1 MKSKYIRLY
10 FWQKII
16 LLLTGSIL
24 TLSLG
29 LAFVTRH
36 SMTHAGKQIGAEG
49 EDILSAQAETF
60 LSKLVREEAVNL
72 DLRLAQTRAAV
83 AYGAVFL
90 SENLNTHS
98 GDSGFL
104 DKALKALLERSG
116 KTAAAY
122 FVSPDGKVRSYPARE
137 SEQDFPKNLIEEPF
151 FPKFSDLHE
160 IFGEVQWS
168 QVHPNPFTV
177 TYELVIDAVAP
188 VLHEGVIQAYLGIS
202 LSLTQ
207 LTAQFNFHQPIRGSY
222 CFVMDDNY
230 QLVGAPPHARTD
242 LSSPEAYMPRGIIS
256 LSKTENAGLDTVLRD
271 MAMGGSFLKKV
282 TIKDQVKYLTCH
294 PLTHINWRLGLVVPV
309 AMATAASRQLVGVVE
324 NVTRQAMLQMILW
337 SLGLLIISLIA
348 GALMAK
354 LMVSPLHLMAGVAEK
369 ISDGDF
375 GRRVDVASRDEVG
388 NLARAFNVM
397 ADHVETMFADLNLRN
412 RELEHEI
419 AERVKAEDA
428 LRKLNEELENRVSQR
443 TADLAKANTEI
454 LFLNECLKSE
464 NLRLNA
470 ELDVARR
477 LQEMILPRAEELR
490 NIEELDIVGFMKP
503 ADEVGGDYYDIIR
516 CGGSIKISIGDVT
529 GHGLE
534 SGVLMLMTQTAVR
547 TLLISG
553 ESDPKR
559 FLNILNS
566 VIYGNVRRMQVDK
579 SLTLSL
585 LDYKDRQVKISGQ
598 HEQMIVMRQGG
609 SLELVDTFDLGFPIG
624 MDDNI
629 SAFVNEVAVS
639 LNPGDSIVLYSD
651 GITEAE
657 NMSKEFYGLERLCEV
672 IRQNRDQCAE
682 GIKEAVVG
690 DIRQFIGEQK
700 LYDDLTLVVMKQQ

>member
-1 MKSKYIRLY
+1 MKSKHIRLH

-36 SMTHAGKQIGAEG
+36 SMTYAGKQIGAEG

-90 SENLNTHS
+90 SENLKSHVGQAFLPVS
-98 GDSGFL
+98 EDSGFL
-104 DKALKALLERSG
+104 DKSLE
-116 KTAAAY
+116 A
-122 FVSPDGKVRSYPARE
+122 F
-137 SEQDFPKNLIEEPF
+137 
-151 FPKFSDLHE
+151 
-160 IFGEVQWS
+160 
-168 QVHPNPFTV
+168 
-177 TYELVIDAVAP
+177 
-188 VLHEGVIQAYLGIS
+188 
-202 LSLTQ
+202 
-207 LTAQFNFHQPIRGSY
+207 
-222 CFVMDDNY
+222 
-230 QLVGAPPHARTD
+230 
-242 LSSPEAYMPRGIIS
+242 SPEAYMPRGIIS

-294 PLTHINWRLGLVVPV
+294 PLTHISWRLGLVVPV

-337 SLGLLIISLIA
+337 SSGLLIISLIA

-397 ADHVETMFADLNLRN
+397 ADHVESMFADLNLRN

-428 LRKLNEELENRVSQR
+428 LRKLNEELENRVAQR

-609 SLELVDTFDLGFPIG
+609 GLELVDTFDLGFPIG

-629 SAFVNEVAVS
+629 SAFVNEVTVS
-639 LNPGDSIVLYSD
+639 LNPGDSVVLYSD

-672 IRQNRDQCAE
+672 IRQNRDKCAE
-682 GIKEAVVG
+682 GIKEAVVA
-690 DIRQFIGEQK
+690 DVRQFIGGQK